1 MIANRFAGVAVA
13 KSLANVAGNK
23 PRLAVAGNDADRVGA
38 EVKGGDISHRGLRR
52 LHVCYNHRHLTP
64 IKGR

>member
-38 EVKGGDISHRGLRR
+38 EVERSDVSHCGLRR
-52 LHVCYNHRHLTP
+52 LHVCYNHRRSLP
-64 IKGR
+64 NNWR